1 MSDEVLYEVDGHV
14 AIITMNRPEK
24 HNAMNQEV
32 STGLRD
38 GFIQARDDRNI
49 RAVVLTGAGDK
60 AFSAGADLIRMSQR
74 ESGDFS
80 ETYWWP
86 ETEGSPTNLY
96 KPVIGAINGFC
107 YAAAMNVMCSMT
119 DIRVASD
126 TATFCYAEI
135 LRGFS
140 GAGPA
145 IGLLPRQVPYAKAM
159 EWLLMG
165 KVFGAEEAHQAGLV
179 NEVVPLADVKT
190 RAIEMAHEVSKL
202 APIAVRALKEAI
214 VRGVSMDLPN
224 AIRFANTIGVLT
236 RYTEDAREGP
246 RAFAEK
252 RPPVYT
258 GR

>member
-1 MSDEVLYEVDGHV
+1 
-14 AIITMNRPEK
+14 
-24 HNAMNQEV
+24 
-32 STGLRD
+32 
-38 GFIQARDDRNI
+38 
-49 RAVVLTGAGDK
+49 
-60 AFSAGADLIRMSQR
+60 
-74 ESGDFS
+74 
-80 ETYWWP
+80 
-86 ETEGSPTNLY
+86 
-96 KPVIGAINGFC
+96 
-107 YAAAMNVMCSMT
+107 
-119 DIRVASD
+119 
-126 TATFCYAEI
+126 
-135 LRGFS
+135 
-140 GAGPA
+140 
-145 IGLLPRQVPYAKAM
+145 M

-165 KVFGAEEAHQAGLV
+165 KVFGADEAYRAGLV

-258 GR
+258 GK